1 MIVRDLGDAW
11 QLVAQP
17 DHADLCG
24 AIMHCWGNDSFR
36 RSQASDQLFL
46 AARRHDDGWAVWER
60 EPDIDRDGRP
70 VGFLEVG
77 IAQHLAFFRAMIDA
91 VADQDPYA
99 GVLASMHAVGLYT
112 SRYGIDPSPPRVFE
126 GPERTAVDSFVAER
140 NAAHDAEAERLG
152 IPDSQRWFDYKLLQ
166 FADRLSLYLCLSDFE
181 VGAGADLGPVPRS
194 PEGDGDGDL
203 TLTID
208 PRGPWETSLD
218 PYPFVRP
225 VVDLTVLRTVLPK
238 GGWGSREEF
247 AEAYRVAEPERRTV
261 TISFRGRQ

>member
-24 AIMHCWGNDSFR
+24 AMMNSWGNDSFE
-36 RSQASDQLFL
+36 RSRASDSLLL
-46 AARRHDDGWAVWER
+46 AARRHDDGWAAWER
-60 EPDIDRDGRP
+60 EPDINRDSRP
-70 VGFLEVG
+70 LGFLEVG
-77 IAQHLAFFRAMIDA
+77 IDQHLAFFRAMIVT

-152 IPDSQRWFDYKLLQ
+152 IPDSQRWLDYKLLQ
-166 FADRLSLYLCLSDFE
+166 FADRLSLYLCLSDYE
-181 VGAGADLGPVPRS
+181 DGTTAELGPVPRS
-194 PEGDGDGDL
+194 EDPDEDL
-203 TLTID
+203 ALAVQ
-208 PRGPWETSLD
+208 PAGAWEIGLD
-218 PYPFVRP
+218 PYPFAEA
-225 VVDLTVLRTVLPK
+225 VVEMSLLRTVLPK
-238 GGWGSREEF
+238 HAWDSREEF
-247 AEAYRVAEPERRTV
+247 AQAYRLAGPEPRTL
-261 TISFRGRQ
+261 TIRDRGR